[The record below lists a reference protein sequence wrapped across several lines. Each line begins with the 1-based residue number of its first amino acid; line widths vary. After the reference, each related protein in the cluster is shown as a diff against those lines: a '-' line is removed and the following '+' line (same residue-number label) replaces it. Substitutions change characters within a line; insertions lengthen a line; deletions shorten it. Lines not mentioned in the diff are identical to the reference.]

1 MFAMA
6 GTMNFERARFNMVE
20 QQVRPWEVLDGRVLD
35 ALTEIHR
42 ENFVPDQYRQ
52 LAFADLSIP
61 LGHGESMLKPV
72 VEGRVLQALMVQ
84 PEDEVLEIG
93 TGSGFVSACL
103 ARLARQV
110 VSLEIN
116 PELAAAA
123 RVRIAAA
130 GIGNCQILTQD
141 VFEYR
146 PTQTFDAIAVTGA
159 MSALPQDWIRW
170 LKPAGRMFV
179 IVGES
184 PAMQALLLTRQSQ
197 EFTEQRS
204 LFETDLAYLT
214 GAAPQPRFKF

>member
-1 MFAMA
+1 MA

-35 ALTEIHR
+35 ALTEVHR
-42 ENFVPDQYRQ
+42 ENFVPEQYRQ
-52 LAFADLSIP
+52 LAFADLAIP
-61 LGHGESMLKPV
+61 LGLGEAMMKPV
-72 VEGRVLQALMVQ
+72 VEGRLLQALMVQ

-110 VSLEIN
+110 VSIEIHAV
-116 PELAAAA
+116 LAEGA
-123 RVRIAAA
+123 RARLAAA
-130 GIGNCQILTQD
+130 GIGNCQIHAQD

-159 MSALPQDWIRW
+159 LATLPQDWIRW
-170 LKPAGRMFV
+170 LKPGGRMFV

-184 PAMQALLLTRQSQ
+184 PAMQALLLTRQSPDY
-197 EFTEQRS
+197 TEQRV
-204 LFETDLAYLT
+204 LFETDLAYLQ
-214 GAAPQPRFKF
+214 GAAPQPRFTF